1 MSDAP
6 PPSGTD
12 RQAHKRYLEYRER
25 HAYFG
30 KSEKLLTLAEYLPA
44 EAELVEL
51 EAKGEDGRDDEEEVR
66 FAELAR
72 VLFRD

>member
-6 PPSGTD
+6 SSRTD
-12 RQAHKRYLEYRER
+12 PQAHKRYLEYRDR
-25 HAYFG
+25 HSYFG
-30 KSEKLLTLAEYLPA
+30 KSEKLLTLAEYTPL
-44 EAELVEL
+44 EKELGEL